1 MLKKIL
7 ESFKLF
13 YSNKLLL
20 PLDLTC
26 LSCFS
31 PGLVSAGMVSS
42 FLAAAFFSAGFTGS
56 AAGLAAGV
64 AGLAAGVAGLAAGV
78 TLAAGACFSFFTSTG
93 LAAGCFLASLPFC

>member
-1 MLKKIL
+1 VLKKIL

-64 AGLAAGVAGLAAGV
+64 AGLAAGVAGLAAG
-78 TLAAGACFSFFTSTG
+78 ACFSFFTSTG

>member
-31 PGLVSAGMVSS
+31 TGLVSAGMVSS

-64 AGLAAGVAGLAAGV
+64 AGLAAG
-78 TLAAGACFSFFTSTG
+78 ACFSFFTSTG

>member
-1 MLKKIL
+1 VLKKIL

-31 PGLVSAGMVSS
+31 TGLVSAGMVSS

-64 AGLAAGVAGLAAGV
+64 AGLAAG
-78 TLAAGACFSFFTSTG
+78 ACFSFFTSTG